1 MLIAQIS
8 DLHLL
13 PEGAPWRGTV
23 DTAGM
28 LKAAIHRLNDLRP
41 RPELVV
47 LSGDLADQ
55 GGAATYRVLRA
66 LLAGLEL
73 PYLLMPGNHDDGSA
87 LRAAFPEQAFVG
99 EALCCQRRQTAVGDL
114 LLLDT
119 TVYHRSHGRFDD
131 PQHDWLERNLR
142 PGVPTLLFLHHPPFA
157 TGIGGMDCIALHH
170 AERLAGWLANQ
181 PNVCGLF
188 CGHVH
193 RPVFTQ
199 WAGKPMVIAPSTAHQ
214 IALDLDGPASGL
226 RYTLEPPGLLL
237 IRWFGAAPVVHVLP
251 VAITPAVDYD

>member
-13 PEGAPWRGTV
+13 PGGAPWRGNI

-28 LKAAIHRLNDLRP
+28 LDAAITRLNALRP

-47 LSGDLADQ
+47 LSGDLADA
-55 GGAATYRVLRA
+55 GGAETYRE
-66 LLAGLEL
+66 LARRLARLEL
-73 PYLLMPGNHDDGSA
+73 PYALMPGNHDDRAA
-87 LRAAFPEQAFVG
+87 LREVFPEQPFSG
-99 EALCCQRRQTAVGDL
+99 DPLCCQHRQTPAGDL

-119 TVYHRSHGRFDD
+119 TVFHRSYGKFD
-131 PQHDWLERNLR
+131 PERHDWLERNLR

-157 TGIGGMDCIALHH
+157 TGIGGMDGIALHD

-199 WAGKPMVIAPSTAHQ
+199 WAGKPVVIAPSTAHQ
-214 IALDLDGPASGL
+214 IALDLDGPVDGL
-226 RYTLEPPGLLL
+226 RYTLEPPGMLL
-237 IRWFGAAPVVHVLP
+237 IRWLGAAPVVHVLP
-251 VAITPAVDYD
+251 VVAAATYDYD